1 METNAQQVTIQ
12 ISIRYSNVKRRKEW
26 LTIPEAL
33 MYLLS
38 LGAATNKLRLKAWVK
53 KGRVSKSGRQV
64 YLHARGAGGDPSYL
78 MFRPDWI
85 DKFLEEVN
93 S

>member
-1 METNAQQVTIQ
+1 M
-12 ISIRYSNVKRRKEW
+12 KRRKEW
-26 LTIPEAL
+26 LTLDEAL
-33 MYLLS
+33 VYVQGLGVTIHKQMFGRWVRDGRLS
-38 LGAATNKLRLKAWVK
+38 R
-53 KGRVSKSGRQV
+53 SGKRV
-64 YLHARGAGGDPSYL
+64 YLHSRPAGGDPSYL